1 MDPAHVCK
9 GLKGPMSFYNDRI
22 LPYLIDR
29 AMRQET
35 LDPYRR
41 RVVSAAVGRVLE
53 IGIGSGL
60 NLPRY
65 ARDASLVIG
74 LDPAEKSLGMATQ
87 AGRTASVRVALIG
100 GSAEEIPIDD
110 RSIDCV
116 VTTWTLCTI
125 PNVEQAIAETRRVLK
140 PDGSW
145 LFAEHGR
152 SPDPGVLRWQ
162 NLLTPIWRR
171 IGGGCHLNRP
181 IRQLIEDAGFRIERL
196 DTGYMKGPKPMTFMY
211 EGVAR
216 IR

>member
-1 MDPAHVCK
+1 
-9 GLKGPMSFYNDRI
+9 MSFYNDRI

-152 SPDPGVLRWQ
+152 SPDPGVRRWQ

-216 IR
+216 IL